1 MSADIILSS
10 ASKYL
15 ICCKRAGKSETIIQT
30 WPSQRLWN
38 PIVLS
43 SLLTGLVDGKY
54 FKEGIELYD
63 WCLQHTS
70 ASPTQ
75 TILRS
80 AVTISSLIECYK
92 QTGQPEKAIEL
103 YLKTEK
109 EGIVM
114 TQDVYFT
121 IARLCDT
128 GKMWRE
134 KYREMVKERALQDP
148 VKF

>member
-1 MSADIILSS
+1 MAKS
-10 ASKYL
+10 ASLESYCSV
-15 ICCKRAGKSETIIQT
+15 IS
-30 WPSQRLWN
+30 
-38 PIVLS
+38 
-43 SLLTGLVDGKY
+43 
-54 FKEGIELYD
+54 EGIELYD